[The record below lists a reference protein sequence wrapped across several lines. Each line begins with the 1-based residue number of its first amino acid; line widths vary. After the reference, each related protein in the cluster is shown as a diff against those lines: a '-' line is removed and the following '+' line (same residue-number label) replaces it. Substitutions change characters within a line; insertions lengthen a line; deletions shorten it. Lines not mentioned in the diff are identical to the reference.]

1 MTLVTVLIAVP
12 VYVHRIYS
20 SSISDFPDHI
30 KYAKLILDLQYQQV
44 PVHILAHPAYQ
55 LLLVGIYLLLFQ
67 KVGMY
72 AIAVLVQ
79 VVVQILIVLIIYLW
93 FGNNKKNRNWLHAVW
108 AVTLAIVGPVMVF
121 VFWDKFFYLGYIGL
135 ATYHNPTIHLL
146 KPVALVSF
154 LCAVRVF
161 THLRNSWKV
170 VLSSALL
177 VIVSGLIKPNYL
189 MCILPSLG
197 LMVVIYLVW
206 RKPID
211 WRLLIVGFFV
221 PGILTLTVQLLVTYY
236 LPGNDESSI
245 LFSPLGV
252 MQGYSHYLL
261 PKLVLSTL
269 FPLSVLIF
277 NFKQVG
283 RDSTLLLAWLG
294 FLVSLAPT
302 YFLAEGE
309 RFGHG
314 NFLWGS
320 QAMLLILF
328 VASARYLWREKMAT
342 GLFLTREKAIEFTVY
357 ATHVFAGVAYYVSL
371 MVLASFS

>member
-1 MTLVTVLIAVP
+1 
-12 VYVHRIYS
+12 
-20 SSISDFPDHI
+20 
-30 KYAKLILDLQYQQV
+30 
-44 PVHILAHPAYQ
+44 
-55 LLLVGIYLLLFQ
+55 
-67 KVGMY
+67 
-72 AIAVLVQ
+72 
-79 VVVQILIVLIIYLW
+79 
-93 FGNNKKNRNWLHAVW
+93 
-108 AVTLAIVGPVMVF
+108 
-121 VFWDKFFYLGYIGL
+121 L

-170 VLSSALL
+170 VLSSAFL
-177 VIVSGLIKPNYL
+177 VILSALIKPNYL
-189 MCILPSLG
+189 MCILPSMG

-211 WRLLIVGFFV
+211 WRLLIAGFFV
-221 PGILTLTVQLLVTYY
+221 PGILTLLVQLLITYY
-236 LPGNDESSI
+236 LPGNDNSSI

-252 MQGYSHYLL
+252 MRGYSHYLL
-261 PKLVLSTL
+261 PKLILSML

-294 FLVSLAPT
+294 FLVSLVPT

-320 QAMLLILF
+320 QVMLLILF
-328 VASARYLWREKMAT
+328 VASARYLWREKIAT
-342 GLFLTREKAIEFTVY
+342 GLFLTREKTIELTIY
-357 ATHVFAGVAYYVSL
+357 ATHVFAGIAYYVSL
-371 MVLASFS
+371 MFLASFS